1 MMRNYALTFLAVTS
15 RIAVPL
21 LLLAQVPF
29 SDSVEASSIGED
41 ITDMIPI
48 GQIADWIINLTIAE
62 IMIRRRR
69 ARLPAPA

>member
-1 MMRNYALTFLAVTS
+1 M
-15 RIAVPL
+15 
-21 LLLAQVPF
+21 
-29 SDSVEASSIGED
+29 EASYIGED
-41 ITDMIPI
+41 ITGMIPI